1 MRAFIIAV
9 CGLLTAAFALSAP
22 AGSAGR
28 QITIFNY
35 GDEPIFW
42 VSVGHAQT
50 ALWSDDVLPSNDVI
64 DVGSGQDVTVPVDR
78 QCVYDIRAKYHDGD
92 TVDLTGVDLCRVSS
106 IRFDH

>member
-22 AGSAGR
+22 ALPAGR
-28 QITIFNY
+28 EIMIFNY

-42 VSVGHAQT
+42 VAVAHARS
-50 ALWSDDVLPSNDVI
+50 AVWSADVLPSNDVI
-64 DVGSGQDVTVPVDR
+64 DVGSAATVTIPIDR
-78 QCVYDIRAKYHDGD
+78 QCIYDIRAKYHDGD
-92 TVDLTGVDLCRVSS
+92 TADLTGVDLCRVSS

>member
-1 MRAFIIAV
+1 MRALIVAV
-9 CGLLTAAFALSAP
+9 CGFLTAALALSAP

-28 QITIFNY
+28 QIMIFNY

-50 ALWSDDVLPSNDVI
+50 AVWSGDVLGSSQVI
-64 DVGSGQDVTVPVDR
+64 DVGAGEIVSLPVAG
-78 QCVYDIRAKYHDGD
+78 QCVYDVRARYHDGD
-92 TVDLTGVDLCRVSS
+92 TADLAAVDLCSVSS